1 MPAVSQPLNLPPDR
15 GRHRRRIRY
24 IDVSIQKWLLV
35 GLVVIEIGF
44 VVGMA
49 WLMYRHLNQTIEYNL
64 YRAHLAAAAPL
75 LDQLLHAAWPLLGM
89 YLVANALVLLLAHV
103 IWRGYLNS
111 LLSRFMALI
120 DKTGRLDFSADA
132 KASPDSHELLMLTG
146 TQRTRERQRLAAIRE
161 QMMKL
166 DSEVSASANPQRVRD
181 ALDSLEELLPP

>member
-1 MPAVSQPLNLPPDR
+1 
-15 GRHRRRIRY
+15 
-24 IDVSIQKWLLV
+24 
-35 GLVVIEIGF
+35 
-44 VVGMA
+44 
-49 WLMYRHLNQTIEYNL
+49 
-64 YRAHLAAAAPL
+64 
-75 LDQLLHAAWPLLGM
+75 
-89 YLVANALVLLLAHV
+89 
-103 IWRGYLNS
+103 
-111 LLSRFMALI
+111 MALI